1 MNRTIFYFSP
11 ETCFRGTQAL
21 QKEELLFFMKIEGG
35 MHKLLQEVNFFQL
48 NIDADCNFTA
58 MLPRVFV

>member
-1 MNRTIFYFSP
+1 
-11 ETCFRGTQAL
+11 
-21 QKEELLFFMKIEGG
+21 MKIEEG

-58 MLPRVFV
+58 MLPRVFVWY